1 MKRRRKRRRRTKK
14 KDKKNNKENKNS
26 VRADRKRKHSP
37 ARSTCRSIIPE
48 SRIIVIKPKN
58 RIAAPPNNS
67 YVSTLTPPTCIPN
80 IISPINFVPNSPEAV
95 HSEM

>member
-1 MKRRRKRRRRTKK
+1 MKRKSKRKSKRRRRTKRTIRRI
-14 KDKKNNKENKNS
+14 
-26 VRADRKRKHSP
+26 RADRKRKHSP